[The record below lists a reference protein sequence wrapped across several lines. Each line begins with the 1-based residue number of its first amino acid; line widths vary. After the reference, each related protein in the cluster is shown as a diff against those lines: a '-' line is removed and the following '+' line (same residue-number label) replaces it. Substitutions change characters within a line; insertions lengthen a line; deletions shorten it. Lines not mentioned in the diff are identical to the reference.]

1 MWQCQT
7 LIGMLI
13 HLLLLLA
20 NGQVA
25 HNFFTA
31 ADNGSRADEAG
42 AEYYPLRIYDITTL
56 CPS

>member
-1 MWQCQT
+1 
-7 LIGMLI
+7 IGMLI